1 MFDLRF
7 MSINKLCAMNMS
19 CFVYPM
25 LTGKLREALSIFPV
39 VNVVVLQLLFFNLS
53 HSIYRWHDFEFD
65 PNLLA
70 ARLSREFAFL
80 PF

>member
-25 LTGKLREALSIFPV
+25 LRGKLREALSIFAV
-39 VNVVVLQLLFFNLS
+39 VNLIVLQLFLISHTPFIGGMISSLF
-53 HSIYRWHDFEFD
+53 
-65 PNLLA
+65 
-70 ARLSREFAFL
+70 
-80 PF
+80 